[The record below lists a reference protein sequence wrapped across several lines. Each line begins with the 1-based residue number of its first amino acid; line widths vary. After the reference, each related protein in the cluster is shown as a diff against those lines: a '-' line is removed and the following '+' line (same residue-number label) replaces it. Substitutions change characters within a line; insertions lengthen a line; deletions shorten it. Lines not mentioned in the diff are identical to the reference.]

1 MPHAIPPNVS
11 HDTPE
16 LDCLDFSGETTY
28 GDFRDDIVRDGYA
41 VVKNVISPERA
52 AHYVGAL
59 ATIRSRAAVPSR
71 SDMFHLRRRHSH
83 LARELRPRL
92 RPQRPV
98 HGQGRVPSH
107 HHRKGVGPGVRRSP
121 RGAFISRATKI
132 LYREV
137 FPTLD
142 FRVADNLRP
151 YLCLQSFTWGVRSEP
166 GVIGAFE
173 KIFNTDDLLV
183 SFDAVNVSLAGRL
196 DKKYEEFK
204 PWAHQDQDPERPGF
218 RCIQGFVNLLPNG
231 DNDGGL
237 MVLKGGHLVSE
248 EYHKAFSEEEREFR
262 WTNEVSARRLL
273 LILLVSLLTLFFTS
287 CADVPLQGHRHEVVG
302 RQGSRMGQGERRAR
316 RSCPLYVSSSAFPVL
331 ANSRLS

>member
-1 MPHAIPPNVS
+1 M
-11 HDTPE
+11 
-16 LDCLDFSGETTY
+16 
-28 GDFRDDIVRDGYA
+28 
-41 VVKNVISPERA
+41 
-52 AHYVGAL
+52 
-59 ATIRSRAAVPSR
+59 
-71 SDMFHLRRRHSH
+71 
-83 LARELRPRL
+83 
-92 RPQRPV
+92 
-98 HGQGRVPSH
+98 
-107 HHRKGVGPGVRRSP
+107 
-121 RGAFISRATKI
+121 
-132 LYREV
+132 
-137 FPTLD
+137 
-142 FRVADNLRP
+142 
-151 YLCLQSFTWGVRSEP
+151 QSFTWGVRSEP

-196 DKKYEEFK
+196 GKKNEEFK

-273 LILLVSLLTLFFTS
+273 LISLVSLLTLFFTS
-287 CADVPLQGHRHEVVG
+287 SCSDVPLQGHRHEVVG

-316 RSCPLYVSSSAFPVL
+316 RSRPLYVSSSAFPFL
-331 ANSRLS
+331 AISRLS